1 MTKLCLVL
9 LALCLSLAATSG
21 CFGGYD
27 SRWGQSAAVQRQYAA
42 QHAPT
47 LRGDR
52 PDDKGNDGGTPS
64 AVRTLRVRAFVT
76 RGYASQ
82 VVDVSATLRD
92 LFADANDVTEPALG
106 VKLQLEGIRTWSL
119 AKDDDL
125 PKTLA
130 ELRQAD
136 PASEVDWVAGFVGAL
151 PRATQSFHDLGV
163 GDLPGRYVVL
173 RSPTSAMAHD
183 AVEKS
188 HAELSEEERRRVQK
202 DARRHRAAAVFLHE
216 LGHTLGALHERSD
229 QSLMYPE
236 YRARM
241 TSFSPEASVVMRGVL
256 ERRDFKTLE
265 EQAALYRELA
275 AATRHV
281 ASGIFFDEER
291 QKFLAQADEL
301 VAKADAR
308 TRPVVA
314 AAAQPAAVSPETEV
328 DPPELGEGDK
338 ARFVRARAAV
348 SSGDWVGAWDHA
360 KPLFSAYR
368 DVLPVQELRCN
379 VATKV
384 FRFDVARRECERLMQ
399 LSTGKP

>member
-1 MTKLCLVL
+1 MTKLLWILPVL
-9 LALCLSLAATSG
+9 AGASG

-27 SRWGQSAAVQRQYAA
+27 SRWGQSAATQRQYAA

-52 PDDKGNDGGTPS
+52 SEGDKDAS
-64 AVRTLRVRAFVT
+64 AAPVRTLRVRAFVA
-76 RGYASQ
+76 RAYATQ

-106 VKLQLEGIRTWSL
+106 VKLQLEGIRTWNL

-125 PKTLA
+125 AKTLA

-173 RSPTSAMAHD
+173 RSPSSAMAHD
-183 AVEKS
+183 AVERSFEK
-188 HAELSEEERRRVQK
+188 LSEEERRRVQK

-236 YRARM
+236 YRTRM
-241 TSFSPEASVVMRGVL
+241 TSFSPDASVVMRGVL
-256 ERRDFKTLE
+256 ERRDYKTLE
-265 EQAALYRELA
+265 EQATLYRELG
-275 AATRHV
+275 AATRRV
-281 ASGIFFDEER
+281 PPGIFFDEER
-291 QKFLAQADEL
+291 QRFLAQADEL
-301 VAKADAR
+301 VANAAAR
-308 TRPVVA
+308 SRGTSVVA
-314 AAAQPAAVSPETEV
+314 APPTEV
-328 DPPELGEGDK
+328 AAPDAEPPELSADDQ
-338 ARFVRARAAV
+338 ARFARARDAV
-348 SSGDWVGAWDHA
+348 AKGDWVAAWDLA

-368 DVLPVQELRCN
+368 DVLAVQDLRCTI
-379 VATKV
+379 ATKV
-384 FRFDVARRECERLMQ
+384 FRFDLARRECERLMQ
-399 LSTGKP
+399 LSTAKPQ

>member
-1 MTKLCLVL
+1 MRKLNIAT
-9 LALCLSLAATSG
+9 LALAAITG

-42 QHAPT
+42 EHAPT

-52 PDDKGNDGGTPS
+52 PDDKDAS
-64 AVRTLRVRAFVT
+64 AATSARTVRVRVFVT
-76 RGYASQ
+76 RAYASQ
-82 VVDVSATLRD
+82 VVDVTATLRD

-106 VKLQLEGIRTWSL
+106 VKLQLEGIRTWAL

-125 PKTLA
+125 VKTLA
-130 ELRQAD
+130 ELRQTD

-183 AVEKS
+183 AVERS
-188 HAELSEEERRRVQK
+188 YGELSEEERRRVQK

-241 TSFSPEASVVMRGVL
+241 TSFSPEATGVMRGVL
-256 ERRDFKTLE
+256 ERRDFKNLE
-265 EQAALYRELA
+265 EQAALYRELG
-275 AATRHV
+275 AATRRV
-281 ASGIFFDEER
+281 APGVFFDEER

-308 TRPVVA
+308 TRPA
-314 AAAQPAAVSPETEV
+314 APPAAAQAPEAPADA
-328 DPPELGEGDK
+328 DLPELSADDRS
-338 ARFVRARAAV
+338 RFARAKQSV
-348 SSGDWVGAWDHA
+348 TGGDWMAAWEHG
-360 KPLFSAYR
+360 KPLFQTYR
-368 DVLPVQELRCN
+368 DVYAVQDLRCAI
-379 VATKV
+379 ATKV
-384 FRFDVARRECERLMQ
+384 FRYDVARRECERLMQ
-399 LSTGKP
+399 LSTATKP